1 MSQALRLPAGRLGGM
16 ALGATGIAATLAVLP
31 DLHLLPVFVAALAL
45 GVAFVVLDYGFT
57 GGFRALLIEGD
68 GRTLGA
74 TFIVPA
80 VAALIVIPVAG
91 YVEGYG
97 RLIAPIGPPL
107 VVGATVFGIGMQLA
121 NGCGSGT
128 LVAAGQGSRRMMVAL
143 PFFCLGGVLGSLLLP
158 PTLTLPSLGEGDLV
172 AWLGPLPALAAMLT
186 LLLAGALLILRGARP
201 RPEALRAGAIIGV
214 LAGVLFLASGMPW
227 GVTMGLTLWGAQ
239 ALQAMGFDLTGFP
252 FWAHDWT
259 REALAGPVL
268 ALHSS
273 LSDLGLIL
281 GALVA
286 AAALGR
292 LRHGV
297 RIGMRG
303 ALGAA
308 LGGLLMGLGARLS
321 FGCNVGAFLGGASS
335 GSLHGLVWIAAAIPG
350 CWVGIRMRPW
360 FGLSGAEPAR

>member
-1 MSQALRLPAGRLGGM
+1 VSGTLPQPAGRIGGLALGG
-16 ALGATGIAATLAVLP
+16 TGIAATLALLP
-31 DLHLLPVFVAALAL
+31 DLHLVPVFVAALVL
-45 GVAFVVLDYGFT
+45 GAAFVALDYGFT

-68 GRTLGA
+68 GRMLGA
-74 TFIVPA
+74 TFIVPG

-91 YVEGYG
+91 FVEGYG

-107 VVGATVFGIGMQLA
+107 VLGAMVFGIGMQLA

-143 PFFCLGGVLGSLLLP
+143 PFFCLGGVIGSLLLP
-158 PTLTLPSLGEGDLV
+158 PALRLPGLGEGDLV
-172 AWLGPLPALAAMLT
+172 RWFGPWPALAAMLA
-186 LLLAGALLILRGARP
+186 LLLAFALVILRGARP
-201 RPEALRAGAIIGV
+201 RRESLRAGAIIGA
-214 LAGVLFLASGMPW
+214 LAGVLLLASGMPW
-227 GVTMGLTLWGAQ
+227 GVTMGLTLWGAKAVQ
-239 ALQAMGFDLTGFP
+239 ALGVDLGGFP

-259 REALAGPVL
+259 REALAGPLL

-273 LSDLGLIL
+273 LSDVGLLL

-297 RIGMRG
+297 RIGLRG

-308 LGGLLMGLGARLS
+308 LGGLLMGVGARLS

-350 CWVGIRMRPW
+350 CWIGIRMRPW
-360 FGLSGAEPAR
+360 FGLSGAEPGR